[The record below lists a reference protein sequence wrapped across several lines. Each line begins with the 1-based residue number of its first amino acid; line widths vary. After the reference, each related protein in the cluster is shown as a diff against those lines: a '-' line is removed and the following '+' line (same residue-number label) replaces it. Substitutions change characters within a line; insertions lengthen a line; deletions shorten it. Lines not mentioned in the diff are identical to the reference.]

1 MVRMTEC
8 AECSTAIPAG
18 THRVWHTLLPS
29 LEAPASRCPR
39 VKPDYHLYFVQP
51 YELLVGLR
59 YTRAKRRNHF
69 ISFISMASMIGIAIG
84 VMALIV
90 VLSVMNG
97 FQKELRVRILGVA
110 SHVQIGG
117 FDGRLRDWEVVARQV
132 RANPDVVAA
141 APYVSAQGLI
151 AYQQSVQGALVRG
164 IVPDLEDKVA
174 DIGSHMKR
182 GALSDLKPG
191 EFGIVLGAELAQAVG
206 ARVGE
211 KVVLIAPQGQVTPAG
226 ILPRIKQFTLVGLFE
241 VGMYEYDAG
250 LALIHLA
257 DAQKLYRLDHD
268 VSGVRLKL
276 KDLFDA
282 PNVARELTRNLTGDV
297 YVTDWTRSH
306 ANFFRAVQIEKNV
319 MFIIL
324 TLIVAVAAFNLVS
337 TLVMAVTDK
346 QPDIAI
352 LRTLGA
358 SPGSIMKIFVVQG
371 SLIGVIGTAIGVA
384 GGVLIALNVDVVV
397 PAIERMFSVQ
407 FLAKDVYYISE
418 LPSDLLWRDVIT
430 VGLMSLVLSLLAT
443 LYPSWRASR
452 VNPAEA
458 LRYE

>member
-1 MVRMTEC
+1 V
-8 AECSTAIPAG
+8 S
-18 THRVWHTLLPS
+18 
-29 LEAPASRCPR
+29 
-39 VKPDYHLYFVQP
+39 P

-69 ISFISMASMIGIAIG
+69 ISFISIASMIGIAVG

-97 FQKELRVRILGVA
+97 FQKELRARILGVA
-110 SHVQIGG
+110 SHVQISGV
-117 FDGRLRDWEVVARQV
+117 DGRLANWQEVARQASAD
-132 RANPDVVAA
+132 RDVAAA
-141 APYVSAQGLI
+141 APYVSAQGLL
-151 AYQQSVQGALVRG
+151 ANRQNVQGALVRG
-164 IVPDLEDKVA
+164 IVPELEDQVA
-174 DIGSHMKR
+174 DIGRHMRR
-182 GALSDLKPG
+182 GRLSDLRPG
-191 EFGIVLGAELAQAVG
+191 EFGMVLGSELAHAVG

-226 ILPRIKQFTLVGLFE
+226 ILPRIKQFTVVGVFE

-250 LALIHLA
+250 LALISLE
-257 DAQKLYRLDHD
+257 DAEKLYRLGDE

-282 PNVARELTRNLTGDV
+282 PEVARRLTRTLRGDL

-346 QPDIAI
+346 RADIAI

-358 SPGSIMKIFVVQG
+358 TPFSIIKIFVVQG
-371 SLIGVIGTAIGVA
+371 SLIGVIGTALGVV
-384 GGVLIALNVDVVV
+384 GGIVIALNVDVVV
-397 PAIERMFSVQ
+397 PAIERLFSVQ

-418 LPSDLLWRDVIT
+418 LPSDLQLRDVVT
-430 VGLMSLVLSLLAT
+430 VGLMSLLLSLLAT